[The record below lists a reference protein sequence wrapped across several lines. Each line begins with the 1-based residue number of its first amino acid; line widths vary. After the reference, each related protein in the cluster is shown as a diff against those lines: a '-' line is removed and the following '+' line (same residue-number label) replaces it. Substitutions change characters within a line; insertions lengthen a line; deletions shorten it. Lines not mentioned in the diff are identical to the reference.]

1 MQKKAG
7 FSLIELIIVLG
18 IIAILSA
25 IITPNII
32 NWLRG
37 QGLKTAVSELQ
48 GNLQLAKLSAIR
60 QNQDCKV
67 ENLNIG
73 SGSYKITC
81 NGMLIKSVVLS
92 SYGGGVIF
100 GMPPSFSG
108 TMAGTMTFS
117 SDGTSSL
124 SSIFLT
130 DNKRSAYYRAQTF
143 LSGGIVTSKWDG
155 SSWQ

>member
-7 FSLIELIIVLG
+7 FSLVELMIVLA

-37 QGLKTAVSELQ
+37 QGLKTAISELQ
-48 GNLQLAKLSAIR
+48 GNLQLAKLGAIR
-60 QNQDCKV
+60 QNQSCAV
-67 ENLNIG
+67 TFNTG
-73 SGSYKITC
+73 SGSYSIPCANKRV
-81 NGMLIKSVVLS
+81 LLS
-92 SYGGGVIF
+92 SYSGGVVF
-100 GMPPSFSG
+100 GMPPSFAG
-108 TMAGTMTFS
+108 TMAGTITFS

-124 SSIFLT
+124 SSVFLT
-130 DNKRSAYYRAQTF
+130 DNTRSAYYRIQTF

-155 SSWQ
+155 SSWK